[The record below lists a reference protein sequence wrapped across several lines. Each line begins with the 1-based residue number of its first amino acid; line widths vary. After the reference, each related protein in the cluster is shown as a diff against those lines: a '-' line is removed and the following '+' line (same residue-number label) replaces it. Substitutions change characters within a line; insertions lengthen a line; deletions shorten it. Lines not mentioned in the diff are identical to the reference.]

1 MSNFS
6 PRLLAGLFASSL
18 FVIGI
23 FVSISATPTY
33 AQETAEETEIDAGD
47 MMREATALAREQD
60 FEGAI
65 EVIEKL
71 IKADDKNFRAMM
83 MGSQLYMQHGVMIAQ
98 TQERKLAQEP
108 LRRGAELMR
117 AVLEGK
123 GELNDQEMQLMAI
136 SVYNEACCAAVDD
149 DADAAFKL
157 LEEAVE
163 FGFDDVGTLEND
175 SDFDSVKEDP
185 RFEAMITK
193 LDEAA
198 EAEAEGNR
206 PETDG

>member
-1 MSNFS
+1 MSNLS
-6 PRLLAGLFASSL
+6 PRHFAPLFALSL
-18 FVIGI
+18 LVLGI
-23 FVSISATPTY
+23 FFATGVTPVF
-33 AQETAEETEIDAGD
+33 AQETAEETEMDAGE
-47 MMREATALAREQD
+47 MMREANALARERD

-65 EVIEKL
+65 DLIEKV
-71 IKADDKNFRAMM
+71 IKADGENYRAMM

-117 AVLEGK
+117 AVLKGK
-123 GELNDQEMQLMAI
+123 GELNGQEKQLMAI
-136 SVYNEACCAAVDD
+136 SVYNEACCAAIDG
-149 DADAAFKL
+149 DADEAFKL
-157 LEEAVE
+157 LDEAVE
-163 FGFDDVGTLEND
+163 YGFDDVGTLEND
-175 SDFDSVKEDP
+175 TDFDSVNDDP
-185 RFEAMITK
+185 RFEAMIKK